1 MKIDTQI
8 QSHYKIQNKL
18 KEHIKDRIN
27 ERMQKHINKIKNK
40 NKIKI
45 HTSNTME
52 RENFNKLMN
61 HVSDNPTQLTTDPNS
76 IKDIYNNTA
85 LENFKN
91 SSDYEEMWNIAIDKW
106 TRNWNFY
113 REHLTNSILEKFQLK
128 NKRQKRQTKED
139 YIELTGKNINGS
151 AIGPQDIFIEHYDC
165 DAEEIT
171 NVKYYELN
179 KISTCKF
186 KPLDLDMTKTE
197 VQLLS
202 KAQAVEIKAY
212 AVAGT
217 IKERVEW
224 CSQHTNYIRANR
236 SSYYVSDT
244 QRTKILD
251 PDEVRNELARL
262 NLLKNTE
269 YRPTRYNISFNY
281 IANPPLQKRIED
293 LQGRIQFHLDT
304 PMVPP
309 YGRIVYD
316 YTNPTWIPS
325 AIKNAQSNCL
335 TGVRKQNRIDIL
347 DWTLEFK
354 EVSLILN
361 LDTEEISYMGTKLP
375 CDLRKGECQPTP
387 FTKATIVWEPQ
398 THCQL
403 FELIRFDA
411 FMVKYQDRYWIETNA
426 EWTTVQKPDIQ
437 EKIILNKTAS
447 IATRFEIY
455 PIVEHECGSIQPLH
469 KTEYDD
475 IYIIYEYGFDMHTGQ
490 KVTRKKDN
498 FDDEKF
504 IKITPKEITSTLTR
518 YEDEDNNQFYYG
530 FVNENTHLNMKMDL
544 YMSNI
549 YSRISLQAIEFYS
562 QICEQTRNLRQLTQ
576 TQVQKNTPLLGYI
589 LTGDR
594 SIFVKQE
601 GVNVMKM
608 YKCAKKSSPLCVPQ
622 TRECYDKIP
631 ILYKNRVQYVHQ
643 LTRQTYHWAKKVP
656 CSHSNFDQL
665 ISIDTEGASRY
676 RLTPYPVKVETMLNT
691 ISPEEIVLD
700 NMFSKASLIESG
712 VYSKEQLV
720 QERKRDLLHEY
731 MRDRE
736 KPLQDAQ
743 SANAI
748 KPLEL
753 EQIDL
758 LQTYKN
764 YEQSLKWLRDL
775 YINGYNFQIDQPSVN
790 WKEIFDGAWLKDQIL
805 TIFGWPWYILE

>member
-1 MKIDTQI
+1 
-8 QSHYKIQNKL
+8 
-18 KEHIKDRIN
+18 
-27 ERMQKHINKIKNK
+27 
-40 NKIKI
+40 
-45 HTSNTME
+45 
-52 RENFNKLMN
+52 
-61 HVSDNPTQLTTDPNS
+61 
-76 IKDIYNNTA
+76 
-85 LENFKN
+85 
-91 SSDYEEMWNIAIDKW
+91 
-106 TRNWNFY
+106 
-113 REHLTNSILEKFQLK
+113 
-128 NKRQKRQTKED
+128 
-139 YIELTGKNINGS
+139 
-151 AIGPQDIFIEHYDC
+151 
-165 DAEEIT
+165 
-171 NVKYYELN
+171 
-179 KISTCKF
+179 
-186 KPLDLDMTKTE
+186 
-197 VQLLS
+197 
-202 KAQAVEIKAY
+202 
-212 AVAGT
+212 
-217 IKERVEW
+217 
-224 CSQHTNYIRANR
+224 
-236 SSYYVSDT
+236 
-244 QRTKILD
+244 
-251 PDEVRNELARL
+251 
-262 NLLKNTE
+262 
-269 YRPTRYNISFNY
+269 
-281 IANPPLQKRIED
+281 
-293 LQGRIQFHLDT
+293 
-304 PMVPP
+304 
-309 YGRIVYD
+309 
-316 YTNPTWIPS
+316 
-325 AIKNAQSNCL
+325 
-335 TGVRKQNRIDIL
+335 
-347 DWTLEFK
+347 
-354 EVSLILN
+354 
-361 LDTEEISYMGTKLP
+361 MGTKLP

-437 EKIILNKTAS
+437 EKITLKKTAS

-490 KVTRKKDN
+490 KVTGKKN
-498 FDDEKF
+498 KFDDEKF
-504 IKITPKEITSTLTR
+504 IKITPTEITSTLTR

-562 QICEQTRNLRQLTQ
+562 QICEQTRNLRQLTL

-608 YKCAKKSSPLCVPQ
+608 YKCAKKSSPLYVPQ
-622 TRECYDKIP
+622 TRECYDKLP

-643 LTRQTYHWAKKVP
+643 LTRQTYLWAKKVP

-712 VYSKEQLV
+712 IYSKEQLV

-743 SANAI
+743 SANAL
-748 KPLEL
+748 KLLEL
-753 EQIDL
+753 EQLGL

-764 YEQSLKWLRDL
+764 
-775 YINGYNFQIDQPSVN
+775 
-790 WKEIFDGAWLKDQIL
+790 
-805 TIFGWPWYILE
+805 